1 MFRRMKKIDDYEL
14 TAEEIAN
21 NHIVQNNKSY
31 FIVFGILFLS
41 ICLLVVGSLFRNN
54 ITPDYPL
61 VFIDANNKLMVI
73 TKTGSSKNDITN
85 IEDANIVYANE
96 DIRYILYT
104 NNTSL
109 YLLDTT
115 SGGEGTLLSKN
126 AKDYGFS
133 SDDEAIYYIEEDN
146 SLYVYIRKN
155 KTSYLIDNNV
165 KKTIDVIDN
174 YVIYGKE
181 DSLLIKDYLN
191 LSVDTIASSYGDV
204 YISED
209 YDYIL
214 YSTDNSD
221 YKDYYL
227 YNIATTSNNK
237 ILNRVYELLNYNTDF
252 SEFIYTSKN
261 DDSLNIYEELKDS
274 LVDSDRKFVVY
285 SDSDVENGTITE
297 EQKTQNEEESI
308 LVSERNRM
316 REYARNYPN
325 SGYNLYYQLKETK
338 TLLASGVI
346 DVYVDDYEDKRVV
359 YTKNTWNNIL
369 DLKDYNT
376 FDDFKNA
383 LETNKTKGLY
393 YQVNT
398 DTPSLVKDNIGD
410 NIELIY
416 KENDGI
422 YYIENTNLYY
432 SQVFGHKASTSTLV
446 DSNLITTKLD
456 KVLDL
461 GVVYLTSDNNSL
473 KYVSKGRSRLIN
485 QDVYREFI
493 EVSES
498 EDAIY
503 YLRNYANHSG
513 TLMLFNGIRNSKLSD
528 NVSSFIYINDELMY
542 ATKDYDEETKTS
554 DLYRLNG
561 SKFTF
566 IYKGILE
573 WFSPVAKN

>member
-1 MFRRMKKIDDYEL
+1 MKKIDDYEL

-432 SQVFGHKASTSTLV
+432 SQVFGHKASTSTLI

-554 DLYRLNG
+554 DLYRING
-561 SKFTF
+561 NKFTF

-573 WFSPVAKN
+573 WFSPVA

>member
-446 DSNLITTKLD
+446 DSNLITSKLD

-554 DLYRLNG
+554 DLYRING
-561 SKFTF
+561 NKFTF

-573 WFSPVAKN
+573 WFSPVA

>member
-1 MFRRMKKIDDYEL
+1 M
-14 TAEEIAN
+14 
-21 NHIVQNNKSY
+21 QNNKSY

-316 REYARNYPN
+316 REYARNYHN

-554 DLYRLNG
+554 DLYRING
-561 SKFTF
+561 NKFTF

-573 WFSPVAKN
+573 WFSPVA

>member
-554 DLYRLNG
+554 DLYRING
-561 SKFTF
+561 NKFTF

-573 WFSPVAKN
+573 WFSPVA

>member
-1 MFRRMKKIDDYEL
+1 MPYDER
-14 TAEEIAN
+14 
-21 NHIVQNNKSY
+21 
-31 FIVFGILFLS
+31 
-41 ICLLVVGSLFRNN
+41 
-54 ITPDYPL
+54 
-61 VFIDANNKLMVI
+61 
-73 TKTGSSKNDITN
+73 
-85 IEDANIVYANE
+85 ED
-96 DIRYILYT
+96 
-104 NNTSL
+104 
-109 YLLDTT
+109 
-115 SGGEGTLLSKN
+115 
-126 AKDYGFS
+126 
-133 SDDEAIYYIEEDN
+133 
-146 SLYVYIRKN
+146 
-155 KTSYLIDNNV
+155 V

-554 DLYRLNG
+554 DLYRING
-561 SKFTF
+561 NKFTF

-573 WFSPVAKN
+573 WFSPVA

>member
-1 MFRRMKKIDDYEL
+1 MKKIDDYEL

-554 DLYRLNG
+554 DLYRING
-561 SKFTF
+561 NKFTF

-573 WFSPVAKN
+573 WFSPVA

>member
-181 DSLLIKDYLN
+181 VSLLIKDYLN

-432 SQVFGHKASTSTLV
+432 SQVFGHKASTSTLI

>member
-432 SQVFGHKASTSTLV
+432 SQVFGHKASTSTLI

-554 DLYRLNG
+554 DLYRING
-561 SKFTF
+561 NKFTF

-573 WFSPVAKN
+573 WFSPVA

>member
-1 MFRRMKKIDDYEL
+1 
-14 TAEEIAN
+14 
-21 NHIVQNNKSY
+21 
-31 FIVFGILFLS
+31 
-41 ICLLVVGSLFRNN
+41 
-54 ITPDYPL
+54 
-61 VFIDANNKLMVI
+61 
-73 TKTGSSKNDITN
+73 
-85 IEDANIVYANE
+85 
-96 DIRYILYT
+96 
-104 NNTSL
+104 
-109 YLLDTT
+109 
-115 SGGEGTLLSKN
+115 
-126 AKDYGFS
+126 
-133 SDDEAIYYIEEDN
+133 
-146 SLYVYIRKN
+146 
-155 KTSYLIDNNV
+155 
-165 KKTIDVIDN
+165 
-174 YVIYGKE
+174 
-181 DSLLIKDYLN
+181 
-191 LSVDTIASSYGDV
+191 
-204 YISED
+204 
-209 YDYIL
+209 
-214 YSTDNSD
+214 
-221 YKDYYL
+221 
-227 YNIATTSNNK
+227 
-237 ILNRVYELLNYNTDF
+237 
-252 SEFIYTSKN
+252 
-261 DDSLNIYEELKDS
+261 
-274 LVDSDRKFVVY
+274 
-285 SDSDVENGTITE
+285 
-297 EQKTQNEEESI
+297 
-308 LVSERNRM
+308 M

-346 DVYVDDYEDKRVV
+346 DVYVDDYDNKRVV

-376 FDDFKNA
+376 LDEFKKA
-383 LETNKTKGLY
+383 LESNKTKGLY
-393 YQVNT
+393 YQINT
-398 DTPSLVKDNIGD
+398 DTPSLIKDNIGD

-416 KENDGI
+416 KENDGV

-432 SQVFGHKASTSTLV
+432 SQVFGRKASSSTLV

-493 EVSES
+493 EVSET

>member
-1 MFRRMKKIDDYEL
+1 MKKSDNYTL
-14 TAEEIAN
+14 TKEEIEN
-21 NHIVQNNKSY
+21 NHIVQNKKSY
-31 FIVFGILFLS
+31 FVVFGILALS
-41 ICLLVVGSLFRNN
+41 ICLLIVGSLFRNN

-73 TKTGSSKNDITN
+73 TKTGNSKNDITN

-126 AKDYGFS
+126 VKDYSFS
-133 SDDEAIYYIEEDN
+133 SDDEAVYYIEQDG
-146 SLYVYIRKN
+146 SLYVYIRKD
-155 KTSYLIDNNV
+155 KTSYLIDSNV
-165 KKTIDVIDN
+165 KEAIDVIDN
-174 YVIYGKE
+174 YVVYGK
-181 DSLLIKDYLN
+181 DNSLLIKDYIN
-191 LSVDTIASSYGDV
+191 LAVDTIANSYGEV

-209 YDYIL
+209 YDMIL
-214 YSTDNSD
+214 YATDKSD
-221 YKDYYL
+221 YKDYYI
-227 YNIATTSNNK
+227 YNIKTTSNNK
-237 ILNRVYELLNYNTDF
+237 ILNRVYELLNYNPDF
-252 SEFIYTSKN
+252 TEFIYTSKN
-261 DDSLNIYEELKDS
+261 DDPLNIYEELNDT

-285 SDSDVENGTITE
+285 SDKDVENGTITE
-297 EQKTQNEEESI
+297 EEKKKNDEEST
-308 LVSERNRM
+308 LVSERNKM

-346 DVYVDDYEDKRVV
+346 DVYVDDYANKRVV

-376 FDDFKNA
+376 LDEFKKA
-383 LETNKTKGLY
+383 LESNKTKGLY
-393 YQVNT
+393 YQINT
-398 DTPSLVKDNIGD
+398 DTPSLIKDNIGD

-416 KENDGI
+416 KENDGV

-432 SQVFGHKASTSTLV
+432 SQVFGRKASSSTLV

-493 EVSES
+493 EVSET

>member
-1 MFRRMKKIDDYEL
+1 M
-14 TAEEIAN
+14 
-21 NHIVQNNKSY
+21 
-31 FIVFGILFLS
+31 
-41 ICLLVVGSLFRNN
+41 
-54 ITPDYPL
+54 
-61 VFIDANNKLMVI
+61 
-73 TKTGSSKNDITN
+73 
-85 IEDANIVYANE
+85 
-96 DIRYILYT
+96 
-104 NNTSL
+104 
-109 YLLDTT
+109 
-115 SGGEGTLLSKN
+115 
-126 AKDYGFS
+126 
-133 SDDEAIYYIEEDN
+133 
-146 SLYVYIRKN
+146 
-155 KTSYLIDNNV
+155 
-165 KKTIDVIDN
+165 
-174 YVIYGKE
+174 
-181 DSLLIKDYLN
+181 N

-554 DLYRLNG
+554 DLYRING
-561 SKFTF
+561 NKFTF

-573 WFSPVAKN
+573 WFSPVA